1 LSLRSLVISNEVL
14 IQSQSLAMSRLMRST
29 LILTT
34 TMSMIIHSWIVSLP
48 IGAAEPSSALP
59 SQGKHRVLTDNAP
72 PGYIAAA
79 RAADRGPVHGY
90 IQPVSFHGPQG
101 VAFSMPMGETFGP
114 TTEKFWAGL
123 TVGGVYRF
131 RVTGIPNHPGAEL
144 YPTIE
149 MIDRTY
155 PPPGLALRYPVQI
168 DLDEEDLL
176 AALDGQMVTRV
187 VYLEDTDSAPPIA
200 QDDVNRRPIDIAIY
214 QDALEVADRMGRPLA
229 IVRIGSMTPPHQPE
243 LMAGFCFGYPVWY
256 PIHFPE
262 DETSS
267 SVSQP

>member
-1 LSLRSLVISNEVL
+1 
-14 IQSQSLAMSRLMRST
+14 MSRLMRST

-48 IGAAEPSSALP
+48 VGAAEPSSALP
-59 SQGKHRVLTDNAP
+59 SQGKHRVLTDSAP

-229 IVRIGSMTPPHQPE
+229 IVRIGSMTPPHQLE

-262 DETSS
+262 DEASS